1 VRRRYV
7 FPALVTVL
15 SLFVAA
21 SESCLCSGHPAAA
34 AHVPGMTIVAPS
46 PSDSDGWRCIDTS
59 GPPRGSL
66 DCAYDSER
74 DRLIVYGGDQA
85 GQICSDTWEW
95 DGAGWEN
102 TANMSP
108 WRRAN
113 HAVVYDADRR
123 ETLLFGGWTPPDAYL
138 GDTWVWDGTSWTD
151 KMVSGPSARA
161 NCAVAYDSNRRR
173 VVLFGGACYQTIYG
187 ETWEWDGSQWELRST
202 SGPCPRMFP
211 RMAYDGSRQKCVLFG
226 GQTSYTGTT
235 MQDTWEWDGSAWTQ
249 VGTGGPAPRVWHMMA
264 YDGLRDR
271 VVLFGGQDAFYAS
284 QYFGDTWEWNGTQWT
299 EISAVGS
306 GPRARGG
313 MVFHAGLGKVVLFGG
328 QDEADFYGDLWAY
341 PEDLSGTDTPDGP
354 RLARLEQNSPNPFGS
369 ATTIC
374 YDLSKIAAVRLCVY
388 GVDGRLM
395 RVLVDSPSQA
405 PGQHVT
411 QWDGRN
417 EAGENAAPGLYSCV
431 METEGY
437 RATRKMMLLR

>member
-1 VRRRYV
+1 MRRKYA
-7 FPALVTVL
+7 FPVLVTML

-21 SESCLCSGHPAAA
+21 SESCLCRECPAEGSCS
-34 AHVPGMTIVAPS
+34 PDMTIGALS
-46 PSDSDGWRCIDTS
+46 PNYSDGWRCIDTS

-74 DRLIVYGGDQA
+74 NRLIVYGGDQA
-85 GQICSDTWEW
+85 SQICSDTWEW
-95 DGAGWEN
+95 DGTAWEN
-102 TANMSP
+102 TASLFP

-113 HAVVYDADRR
+113 HALVYDGERR
-123 ETLLFGGWTPPDAYL
+123 EALLFGGWTPPDSYL
-138 GDTWVWDGTSWTD
+138 GDTWGWDGTVWTD

-211 RMAYDGSRQKCVLFG
+211 RMAYDSTRQKCILFG
-226 GQTSYTGTT
+226 GQTSYDGIA

-264 YDGLRDR
+264 YDALRDR

-284 QYFGDTWEWNGTQWT
+284 QYFGDTWEWNGTQWA
-299 EISAVGS
+299 EISAVGL

-313 MVFHAGLGKVVLFGG
+313 MVFHMNLGKVMLFGG
-328 QDEADFYGDLWAY
+328 QDETNFYGDLWVY
-341 PEDLSGTDTPDGP
+341 PEDLSGIDTPGEL
-354 RLARLEQNSPNPFGS
+354 REANLAQNSPNPFG
-369 ATTIC
+369 AGTTIR
-374 YDLSKIAAVRLCVY
+374 YDLPKIAAVRLGVF
-388 GVDGRLM
+388 GVDGRLI

-417 EAGENAAPGLYSCV
+417 EVGQIAAPGVYSCV

-437 RATRKMMLLR
+437 HATRKMVFLR